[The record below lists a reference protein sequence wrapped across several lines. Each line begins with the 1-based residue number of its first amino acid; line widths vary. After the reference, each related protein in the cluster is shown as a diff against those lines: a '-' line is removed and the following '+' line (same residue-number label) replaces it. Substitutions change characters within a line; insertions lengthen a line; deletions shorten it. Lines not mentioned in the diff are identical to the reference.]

1 MGAVALGAVGCKSA
15 APDASVG
22 PADTLI
28 YPDYGKDLVLPCNI
42 APLNFYITAA
52 PSVQKRH
59 QVRVDVCDSV
69 GNVLDFITIKT
80 KKKVQFPL
88 RTWRK
93 LTAQAAAHHGALRIH
108 IDTCAPFS
116 WKISPDSIDPY
127 VIYRSGPFD
136 DNPGGRLQVY
146 QRSLQDFEHKLLI
159 DNALTDNNC
168 MNCHAVGAGNAGRMI
183 VHIRGA
189 HAGTLVIHADSALKI
204 AVSATYDFRLSYP
217 SHNPTHPYIAFATT
231 KIAPFGYVNPHRTQ
245 DLIADY
251 GGRIVLYDIRRDRI
265 FTAPALSDPAFQY
278 TFPTWSADGHTLYF
292 CRTAT
297 LDLDSLTPDTEK
309 ASLSA
314 FQYDLYKCDFNPI
327 TDNFGTPELVSA
339 LSRQNVSAAMPAV
352 HPEGRY
358 ILVSAM
364 LMGSHASQNQGDIY
378 LIDTEKDTLRA
389 LSELNSPDGEAAA
402 GWSVDGKWAVYR
414 SKMQNGSNSA
424 LYLAHFE
431 CDSAEDQPAA
441 ARFSTPFVIPERNPY
456 YYKRNTRMQI
466 FPVFSRTP
474 SPLNPQRW
482 RQWSLQDPHIPD
494 LSAFTPTSPTESRPS
509 GH

>member
-1 MGAVALGAVGCKSA
+1 MGAVALGAVGCKPA
-15 APDASVG
+15 APTASIETVE
-22 PADTLI
+22 TFI

-42 APLNFYITAA
+42 APLNFYIRDNGIR
-52 PSVQKRH
+52 RH
-59 QVRVDVCDSV
+59 HVRIDVCDSTGASV
-69 GNVLDFITIKT
+69 DFLTLKT
-80 KKKVQFPL
+80 RGKVQFPL

-93 LTAQAAAHHGALRIH
+93 LTSQAVANHGALKIH
-108 IDTCAPFS
+108 IDTFAPFS

-189 HAGTLVIHADSALKI
+189 HAGTLVIHADTVRKLI
-204 AVSATYDFRLSYP
+204 IPATYDFRLSYP
-217 SHNPTHPYIAFATT
+217 SHNPVYPYIAFATT
-231 KIAPFGYVNPHRTQ
+231 KIAPFYYVNSHRTQ

-265 FTAPALSDPAFQY
+265 FTSPALSDTAFQY
-278 TFPTWSADGHTLYF
+278 TFPAWSADGRTLYF

-297 LDLDSLTPDTEK
+297 LPLDSLTPDTEK
-309 ASLSA
+309 EALIA
-314 FQYDLYKCDFNPI
+314 FRYDLYKCDFDPV
-327 TDNFGTPELVSA
+327 TDSFGEAELVSA
-339 LSRQNVSAAMPAV
+339 VSRSEVSAAMPAV

-364 LMGSHASQNQGDIY
+364 MMGSHASQNQGDIY

-389 LSELNSPDGEAAA
+389 VSELNSPDGEAAA
-402 GWSVDGKWAVYR
+402 GWSVDGKWVVYR

-424 LYLAHFE
+424 LYIAHFE
-431 CDSAEDQPAA
+431 CDSAEGQPAA

-456 YYKRNTRMQI
+456 YYKGNMRMQI

-474 SPLNPQRW
+474 SPLNPQKW
-482 RQWSLQDPHIPD
+482 RQWSRQDAHIPD
-494 LSAFTPTSPTESRPS
+494 LSAFTPTSTTESRPS